1 MYPSSSSSNNASIM
15 RRVNRYL
22 VVKSAISMVTA
33 GLVWTIFRAAGL
45 ELAGAIAMLTF
56 ILNFIPSIGS
66 IIATMI
72 AAVLVLAQTGDP
84 TTTLLIGGL
93 CTVVQF
99 LIGNILD
106 PLLLGQTLRLSSFG
120 IILSLAF
127 WGAIW
132 GIAGMFLA
140 VPIMVAAMIICAHI
154 PWLRPIAILLSH
166 EGLPD
171 QDETEDESQHLDAA

>member
-1 MYPSSSSSNNASIM
+1 M
-15 RRVNRYL
+15 
-22 VVKSAISMVTA
+22 
-33 GLVWTIFRAAGL
+33 
-45 ELAGAIAMLTF
+45 
-56 ILNFIPSIGS
+56 
-66 IIATMI
+66 
-72 AAVLVLAQTGDP
+72 
-84 TTTLLIGGL
+84 
-93 CTVVQF
+93 VQF

-140 VPIMVAAMIICAHI
+140 VLTVAAMIICAHI

-166 EGLPD
+166 EGSPD

>member
-1 MYPSSSSSNNASIM
+1 MRALQQWLDRFCYKHPRLSIPGLM
-15 RRVNRYL
+15 RYIV
-22 VVKSAISMVTA
+22 
-33 GLVWTIFRAAGL
+33 
-45 ELAGAIAMLTF
+45 
-56 ILNFIPSIGS
+56 
-66 IIATMI
+66 
-72 AAVLVLAQTGDP
+72 
-84 TTTLLIGGL
+84 
-93 CTVVQF
+93 
-99 LIGNILD
+99 IGNVLD
-106 PLLLGQTLRLSSFG
+106 PVLLGQTLRLSSFG